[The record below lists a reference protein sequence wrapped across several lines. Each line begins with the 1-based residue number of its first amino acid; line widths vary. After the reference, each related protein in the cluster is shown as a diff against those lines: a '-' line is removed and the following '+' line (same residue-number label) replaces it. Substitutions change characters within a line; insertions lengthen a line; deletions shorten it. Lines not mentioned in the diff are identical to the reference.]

1 MCPMDWQIESA
12 LFSSVYILLVC
23 VIQVTGAS
31 SLSVS
36 KKKQNITCYCLNCQT
51 DVSASNVN

>member
-12 LFSSVYILLVC
+12 LFSNVYILLVC

-36 KKKQNITCYCLNCQT
+36 TKQNITCYCLNCQT